1 MCVSQLGPNLAA
13 GSRSTKTVTIC
24 RERFR
29 FNKLSRGDAAD
40 ERNSGEI
47 LSLEFDTTGMQA
59 GPLHNYTSPNVSL
72 G

>member
-1 MCVSQLGPNLAA
+1 MCVSQLLSPSGPNLAA

-40 ERNSGEI
+40 ERNGGEI
-47 LSLEFDTTGMQA
+47 LSLQFDTTESS
-59 GPLHNYTSPNVSL
+59 HHVSL